1 MGTKRT
7 KERGAARSSPA
18 TDHIVVVN
26 DAACTD
32 GEPIAELQRLTE
44 YRSLMLATLAHD
56 LRTPLTA
63 ILGFAEIL
71 VDFEELTE
79 SQRSLCERIQNSGR
93 ELQSTI
99 NLLADLARLD
109 LAATAV
115 VQQEFALSPKLNELC
130 EGLSRKAKKRNVS
143 LICRVEDGA
152 GSVVSDES
160 KLRQILY
167 NFLGWAIARSPEAG
181 QVMLAASMNAAGGL
195 EVRVT
200 DEGESFDVTHGFDLA
215 SVGGDQSSLLS
226 IGLNVSQRL
235 AAVLGAIVTLEGR
248 KPQGLSIVLQL
259 PVGKVGVRPT
269 LP

>member
-7 KERGAARSSPA
+7 KERGAARSSSA
-18 TDHIVVVN
+18 TDHIVVVK
-26 DAACTD
+26 DAHRE
-32 GEPIAELQRLTE
+32 GEPFAELRRLTE

-79 SQRSLCERIQNSGR
+79 SQRGLCERIQNSGR

-115 VQQEFALSPKLNELC
+115 VQREFALAPKLNELC
-130 EGLSRKAKKRNVS
+130 EGLSRKAKKKNVS
-143 LICRVEDGA
+143 LICRVEDG

-160 KLRQILY
+160 KLRQVLY
-167 NFLGWAIARSPEAG
+167 NFLGWAIARSPEGG
-181 QVMLAASMNAAGGL
+181 QVMLVAGMNAASGL
-195 EVRVT
+195 EVRIT
-200 DEGESFDVTHGFDLA
+200 DEGESFDVTRGFDLA
-215 SVGGDQSSLLS
+215 VAGGDHSSLLG

-235 AAVLGAIVTLEGR
+235 AEILGAIVTLEGR

-259 PVGKVGVRPT
+259 PAGKVGVPQT

>member
-7 KERGAARSSPA
+7 KERGTARSSPA
-18 TDHIVVVN
+18 ADQIVVAK
-26 DAACTD
+26 DAARTD
-32 GEPIAELQRLTE
+32 GEPLAELRRLTE

-79 SQRSLCERIQNSGR
+79 SQKGLCERIQNSGR

-99 NLLADLARLD
+99 NLLSDLARLD
-109 LAATAV
+109 LADTAIV
-115 VQQEFALSPKLNELC
+115 PREFALPPKLNELC
-130 EGLSRKAKKRNVS
+130 EGLSRKAKKKNVS

-152 GSVVSDES
+152 GTVVSDES
-160 KLRQILY
+160 KLRQVLY
-167 NFLGWAIARSPEAG
+167 NFLGWAIARSPEGG
-181 QVMLAASMNAAGGL
+181 QVVLAASVNAAGAL
-195 EVRVT
+195 EVRII
-200 DEGESFDVTHGFDLA
+200 DEGESLDVTGGFDPPGA
-215 SVGGDQSSLLS
+215 GGDQSTLLG

-235 AAVLGAIVTLEGR
+235 AATLGASVTLEGR
-248 KPQGLSIVLQL
+248 EPQGLSILLQL
-259 PVGKVGVRPT
+259 SAGTVGGGQI